1 MITKTM
7 TIDQMI
13 TMAQAALNQDI
24 VKLEAQ
30 SNAALKVFM
39 DTEEKLKAVNEKLSA
54 DIEKL
59 EAMEHALAERREQ
72 AAKLMVRNEITIKN
86 IRSITEA

>member
-1 MITKTM
+1 MITKKM
-7 TIDQMI
+7 TTDQMI

-39 DTEEKLKAVNEKLSA
+39 DTEEKLKAVNEKLSEDMA
-54 DIEKL
+54 KL
-59 EAMEHALAERREQ
+59 EAMEQALAERREQ

-86 IRSITEA
+86 IHSITEA